1 MNMFCFYYLGIFF
14 TWISET
20 NDYVSLPDN
29 YEFEMIKKHYIVV
42 GLISYLGLAT
52 NVEYDTIHRNTKVHT
67 IILIT
72 QL

>member
-1 MNMFCFYYLGIFF
+1 MQSVEVMLLKSVNDEYVLFLLFGVFF

-20 NDYVSLPDN
+20 NDYVSLPHT

-52 NVEYDTIHRNTKVHT
+52 
-67 IILIT
+67 
-72 QL
+72 